1 VPVLWAGT
9 IGAGIP
15 TMAWIMGIRILGAP
29 RAAIIST
36 LEPVVGV
43 VLAALLLAEIPTPL
57 QLVGGAF
64 IVVAAVVV
72 QRRPGVEPAEH
83 EAAPDGILP
92 S

>member
-1 VPVLWAGT
+1 
-9 IGAGIP
+9 
-15 TMAWIMGIRILGAP
+15 
-29 RAAIIST
+29 
-36 LEPVVGV
+36 
-43 VLAALLLAEIPTPL
+43 
-57 QLVGGAF
+57 VGGAF